1 MPKVVGTRLMVK
13 ERGGKTQLAFRRA
26 LGIRGD
32 QDVQFQEIKHR
43 IRTLAVKHFEIGRK
57 PREQDQI
64 IKERF
69 LADVQKAFPIFG
81 DDECANAHL
90 LRYVDRYLGAKA
102 VPSSRFYHMVHG
114 NDIVDHDGDWLLGD
128 SDKSDNVEEHRD
140 TPANSEPPAGLTS
153 TTLHNR
159 SQAISELD
167 EANEEASR
175 MVISDGIQG
184 SMVQKSPGISGDS
197 SPSPTLT
204 DASRTMNRSPSQD
217 PLAAMSIDYDTTSRK
232 HSDQPRRASSA
243 STVSAN
249 DSCHTT
255 PIRDF
260 LSRAALGHLLEELM
274 TLGIKNQS
282 RLLLAATWS
291 EEDVNILL
299 RDSVRERRI
308 DKFEAQQLVI
318 ALRSLD
324 RQSMRVGN

>member
-43 IRTLAVKHFEIGRK
+43 VRTLAVKHFEIGRK

-69 LADVQKAFPIFG
+69 LEDVQKAFPIFG

-114 NDIVDHDGDWLLGD
+114 NDIADHDGDWLLGD

-140 TPANSEPPAGLTS
+140 TPANSEPPAGLT
-153 TTLHNR
+153 TLHNR

-167 EANEEASR
+167 EANEGASR

-184 SMVQKSPGISGDS
+184 SMVQKSPISN

-204 DASRTMNRSPSQD
+204 DSRTMNQSPSPD
-217 PLAAMSIDYDTTSRK
+217 PLVAMPIDYDTTSRK

-249 DSCHTT
+249 DSYHTT
-255 PIRDF
+255 PIRNF
-260 LSRAALGHLLEELM
+260 LSRAALDHLLEELM

-308 DKFEAQQLVI
+308 DKFEARQLVI
-318 ALRSLD
+318 ALRSLHQ
-324 RQSMRVGN
+324 RSMQVGN

>member
-1 MPKVVGTRLMVK
+1 MVK

-57 PREQDQI
+57 PREQDQV

-90 LRYVDRYLGAKA
+90 LRYVDKYLHAKA

-114 NDIVDHDGDWLLGD
+114 NDIADHDGDWSLGD

-140 TPANSEPPAGLTS
+140 TPANSEPPAGLT
-153 TTLHNR
+153 TLHNR
-159 SQAISELD
+159 SQVISELD

-184 SMVQKSPGISGDS
+184 SMVQKSSGISDS
-197 SPSPTLT
+197 PPSPTLT
-204 DASRTMNRSPSQD
+204 DASRTMNRSPSPD
-217 PLAAMSIDYDTTSRK
+217 VTPLAAMPIDYDTTSRK

-249 DSCHTT
+249 VSYHTT
-255 PIRDF
+255 SVRNF

-318 ALRSLD
+318 ALRSLH

>member
-1 MPKVVGTRLMVK
+1 M
-13 ERGGKTQLAFRRA
+13 
-26 LGIRGD
+26 
-32 QDVQFQEIKHR
+32 
-43 IRTLAVKHFEIGRK
+43 
-57 PREQDQI
+57 
-64 IKERF
+64 
-69 LADVQKAFPIFG
+69 
-81 DDECANAHL
+81 
-90 LRYVDRYLGAKA
+90 
-102 VPSSRFYHMVHG
+102 
-114 NDIVDHDGDWLLGD
+114 
-128 SDKSDNVEEHRD
+128 
-140 TPANSEPPAGLTS
+140 
-153 TTLHNR
+153 
-159 SQAISELD
+159 ISELD

-184 SMVQKSPGISGDS
+184 SMVQKVIDIRCIEKCTATHSTLVKSPGISDS
-197 SPSPTLT
+197 PPSPTLT
-204 DASRTMNRSPSQD
+204 DASRTVNRSPSQD

-255 PIRDF
+255 PVRNF

-308 DKFEAQQLVI
+308 DKFEVQQLVI
-318 ALRSLD
+318 ALRSLHQ
-324 RQSMRVGN
+324 QSMRVGN